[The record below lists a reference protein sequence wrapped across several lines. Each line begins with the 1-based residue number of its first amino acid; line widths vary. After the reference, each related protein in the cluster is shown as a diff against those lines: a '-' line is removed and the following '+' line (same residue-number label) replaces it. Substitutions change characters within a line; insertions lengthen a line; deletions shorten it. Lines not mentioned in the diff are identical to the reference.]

1 MKRIENSQA
10 IGTMVAMAMSIIAAV
25 FTIHW
30 LIDTEFKP
38 IDFEINVGSII
49 SIAILYFLCVLF
61 SVSFIYPV
69 VYFASYIIILIIE
82 RCHYLLLPKDMK
94 QKIRERRY
102 SDDFFDKAC
111 DRIHSIV
118 FITTVIL
125 SPILGVCFVAD
136 LEGERYI

>member
-10 IGTMVAMAMSIIAAV
+10 IGMTVSIAMSILAAV

-38 IDFEINVGSII
+38 IDFEINVGSVI
-49 SIAILYFLCVLF
+49 SISILYFLCVIF
-61 SVSFIYPV
+61 SVSIIYPV
-69 VYFASYIIILIIE
+69 VYFTSFGILLIID
-82 RCHYLLLPKDMK
+82 RYNYLLLPKDIK

-102 SDDFFDKAC
+102 SDDFFEKAC

-118 FITTVIL
+118 LITTVIL
-125 SPILGVCFVAD
+125 SPILGVCFVEN
-136 LEGERYI
+136 LG